1 MNFEKRIKNFKK
13 LHLVIFV
20 LFSLI
25 MLTVWSLKEFGK
37 ILPAF
42 DASQSI
48 VILQYAA
55 IFITFGG
62 IVFGY
67 YFYGKE
73 QNKFKDSALEK
84 IKQESF
90 YFSKKVQNI
99 IIYAVFC
106 FDILLFVL
114 TAEKQFALFSAVTLI
129 ICAVNFPT
137 FGKFKRDYFDE
148 DEDED
153 SSDEEPSDN

>member
-1 MNFEKRIKNFKK
+1 MNFEQKIKNFKK

-20 LFSLI
+20 IFSLI
-25 MLTVWSLKEFGK
+25 MFTVWSLKEFGK

-42 DASQSI
+42 EAFQSI

-73 QNKFKDSALEK
+73 QNKFKENALET

-137 FGKFKRDYFDE
+137 FGKYKRDYFDE
-148 DEDED
+148 DDD
-153 SSDEEPSDN
+153 SSQEGPLEN

>member
-153 SSDEEPSDN
+153 SSDEEPSEN